1 MCETLLGM
9 IKGDLVDPV
18 TRLPNSKFLEEL
30 EKSVKDDLK
39 MIEVSVTLENLDS
52 AFKDIAISRV
62 ASVIKHSVRIPMDM
76 VVRVG
81 DYDFMVILGNA
92 DESTA
97 KIVAERL
104 RTNLSYLNMGFGGKT
119 VKVKPTVRI
128 KN

>member
-52 AFKDIAISRV
+52 AFKDIAVSRV

>member
-30 EKSVKDDLK
+30 ERSVKDDLK

-52 AFKDIAISRV
+52 AFKDIAVSRV